1 MARRPVSP
9 EETSSPV
16 TLSEA
21 RGLDMSPH
29 NHRDASLALSVTST
43 MFLRSAAKNPGRDAS
58 LALSVTSTMFLR
70 SAAKNPG
77 RDASLRSA

>member
-9 EETSSPV
+9 EDTSSPV
-16 TLSEA
+16 TPSDA
-21 RGLDMSPH
+21 RGLGMNPH

-43 MFLRSAAKNPGRDAS
+43 MFLRSEAKG
-58 LALSVTSTMFLR
+58 LGIH
-70 SAAKNPG
+70 SAR